1 MGDGLGQYNHC
12 FYIILEIDPS
22 LCPKTRKIFY
32 NCMWIGKEE
41 IEQSLLIVHVTVNLE
56 NTNSIDD
63 LLKLRSQFS
72 KFFGYKIIINYYT
85 KDNCIPIH
93 QQQVIRDYTFSKIQ
107 FIISRRKFK
116 YLVVGLTKYVQDLYG
131 EKL

>member
-1 MGDGLGQYNHC
+1 
-12 FYIILEIDPS
+12 
-22 LCPKTRKIFY
+22 
-32 NCMWIGKEE
+32 MWIGKEE

-72 KFFGYKIIINYYT
+72 KFFGYKIIIYYYT
-85 KDNCIPIH
+85 KDNCISIH
-93 QQQVIRDYTFSKIQ
+93 QQQVIRDYTFSKVQ
-107 FIISRRKFK
+107 FIISRRKYK
-116 YLVVGLTKYVQDLYG
+116 YLVVGLTKSVQDLYG